1 MSSRALK
8 RFSFLM
14 NFTFLL
20 YVSSGPSGVERRKK
34 KHEAILIE
42 ISNYIILEAI
52 LGNSMLFPITKS

>member
-1 MSSRALK
+1 
-8 RFSFLM
+8 M

-20 YVSSGPSGVERRKK
+20 YVSSCPSDVEGRK

-42 ISNYIILEAI
+42 ISNYRILEAI